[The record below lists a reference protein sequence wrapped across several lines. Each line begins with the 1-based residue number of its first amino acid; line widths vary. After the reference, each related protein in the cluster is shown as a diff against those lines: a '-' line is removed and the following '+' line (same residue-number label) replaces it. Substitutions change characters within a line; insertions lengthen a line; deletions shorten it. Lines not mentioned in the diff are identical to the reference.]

1 MLLNMFEVVVTVIGT
16 PITKASANI
25 QLTYFLALSTGMGTL
40 FKARKSTCNVGG
52 SLENSQCAVEDTPH
66 STQNGTD
73 RGFE

>member
-40 FKARKSTCNVGG
+40 FKARKVY
-52 SLENSQCAVEDTPH
+52 LQCGWQSRELAV
-66 STQNGTD
+66 
-73 RGFE
+73 RR